1 MISGAATDSNSP
13 MPTQVADVNF
23 PAIAMADRLHRGR
36 ATGWNT
42 WDTRSVLRHVL
53 LPEGL
58 CVSLGFSLPDKLIW
72 LEHAFFGRQ
81 ELPRTAGTQLTSLD
95 RKLPT
100 GNLIEIQ
107 PGGHAYDG
115 SYTSLELSL
124 RGARFK
130 VETAAQGREWVAVIE
145 PLQQEPWMR
154 ALVVQ
159 LGVLWGREGFVRS
172 AGAGRLEAHL
182 PGGIVTATASGAAHR
197 DANLPVFAPHL
208 AVRLDEPVVVCA
220 GCTVSLDEARR
231 RIAAGRQELEAT
243 HAAYGDQHEAHAAMQ
258 SCLAWNVIYEPRFE
272 RVLCPVARDWNCKR
286 GGYAVFCWDSF
297 LTAWMIAQDDPG
309 LGYACLLETFR
320 EMVDDSFVSN
330 VVQGSGRRAL
340 DRSQPPVGSLALL
353 GMHRRHPNRE
363 ALAAAWPALLAWN
376 RWWHEKR
383 RNRAG
388 SLSLGS
394 HPFTPRIGDPAEFVQ
409 PNTAAGAA
417 LESGLDNLPIYD
429 HAPFDPV
436 AHQMLTEDVGLN
448 SLYVGDCECLAT
460 IARILGHGAECAE
473 LEERARDYRQALRR
487 LWWEEKSTFRDRR
500 LDTGEWQSREA
511 VTCFYPLLAG
521 AADRGQA
528 SRLVEAHL
536 LNPEEFGLPWMLP
549 AVPRTDPAF
558 PEQLY
563 QRGRIWPPNNFLT
576 YLGLRRYGLAH
587 ASRAVADNGMELLL
601 RNWRENR
608 VVAEN
613 LSAID
618 GIGGVGAHTHPLY
631 GWGGL
636 MAFMALIEAGHAPSP
651 LEDVHGRE

>member
-1 MISGAATDSNSP
+1 MTSSP
-13 MPTQVADVNF
+13 KTSTSAMSTAPTSVTH
-23 PAIAMADRLHRGR
+23 PAIALADRFHRGR
-36 ATGWNT
+36 AVGWNT

-58 CVSLGFSLPDKLIW
+58 CINLGFSLPGKLIW
-72 LEHAFFGRQ
+72 FENAFFGRQ

-95 RKLPT
+95 RQLPT
-100 GNLIEIQ
+100 GNSIEVR

-115 SYTSLELSL
+115 TYTSLELNL

-130 VETAAQGREWVAVIE
+130 VETASAGREWVAVIE
-145 PLQQEPWMR
+145 PLQQEPWSR
-154 ALVVQ
+154 ALVIQ
-159 LGVLWGREGFVRS
+159 LGLLWGCDGFTKS

-182 PGGIVTATASGAAHR
+182 PGGVVAVTARGESYW
-197 DANLPVFAPHL
+197 DANLPVFGPHL
-208 AVRLDEPVVVCA
+208 AVRLDGPVVVGANC
-220 GCTVSLDEARR
+220 SLSLEGARQ
-231 RIAAGRQELEAT
+231 RIGAARARLEKS
-243 HAAYGDQHEAHAAMQ
+243 HEGYGAQREAHMAMQ
-258 SCLAWNVIYEPRFE
+258 SCLAWNVIYEPRFD
-272 RVLCPVARDWNCKR
+272 RILCPVARDWNCKR

-297 LTAWMIAQDDPG
+297 LTSWMIAQDDPE

-330 VVQGSGRRAL
+330 VVQGSGRRAW

-353 GMHRRHPNRE
+353 GMHRKHPNRE

-376 RWWHEKR
+376 RWWDRAR

-429 HAPFDPV
+429 QVPFDPV
-436 AHQMLTEDVGLN
+436 SHLMLTEDVGLN
-448 SLYVGDCECLAT
+448 SLYVGDCECLGA
-460 IARILGHGAECAE
+460 IARILGYEKEAGE
-473 LEERARDYRQALRR
+473 LEARARHYRDGLRR
-487 LWWEEKSTFRDRR
+487 LWWEEKNTFRDRR
-500 LDTGEWQSREA
+500 IDTGERQSREA

-521 AADRGQA
+521 APDASQA
-528 SRLVEAHL
+528 SRLVGQHL
-536 LNPEEFGLPWMLP
+536 MNPEEYGLPWMLP
-549 AVPRTDPAF
+549 AVPRTDAAF

-576 YLGLRRYGLAH
+576 YLGLRRYGLTE
-587 ASRAVADNGMELLL
+587 ASRAVAGNASELLL
-601 RNWRENR
+601 KNWRENG

-636 MAFMALIEAGHAPSP
+636 LGFMALMEHGHVPSP
-651 LEDVHGRE
+651 LEAIDGCD